1 MYRTLFA
8 NVNRS
13 ILAHDL
19 IARVV
24 VERRVDFLAVAE
36 PNRYEAAKS
45 CWIADTQGDVA
56 IMVINHN
63 IHWRLRF
70 RGRGVVALENE
81 TVMIV
86 SVYVSPII
94 ELAEFTCFVDIPQ
107 GLITNSSKRLVMLG
121 DFNSKM
127 VMAGSSYTNRRGQ
140 ILVDLL
146 ETTGCHCIND
156 GTPTYVARGHQSV
169 LDLTILDN
177 RWKSEQY
184 DWMVLLDDIASDHR
198 ATILDLRDANF
209 ERVEYPPLP
218 SFSAEQIE
226 LIVNRTADRLK
237 ARQQQTPEALSNI
250 IKEIDRV
257 ASNAARRRN
266 VYWWTTEIG
275 NMRQELQSLRRR
287 KQRLL
292 RNGREDYQDIARRYI
307 ETRTA
312 LNRAIKKK
320 EKRVLE

>member
-24 VERRVDFLAVAE
+24 VEREVDFLAVAK

-86 SVYVSPII
+86 GVYVSPNI
-94 ELAEFTCFVDIPQ
+94 ELAEFTRFLDILQ
-107 GLITNSSKRLVMLG
+107 GLTTNSPKRLLMLG

-127 VMAGSSYTNRRGQ
+127 VMAGSSYMNRRG
-140 ILVDLL
+140 
-146 ETTGCHCIND
+146 
-156 GTPTYVARGHQSV
+156 
-169 LDLTILDN
+169 
-177 RWKSEQY
+177 
-184 DWMVLLDDIASDHR
+184 
-198 ATILDLRDANF
+198 
-209 ERVEYPPLP
+209 
-218 SFSAEQIE
+218 
-226 LIVNRTADRLK
+226 
-237 ARQQQTPEALSNI
+237 
-250 IKEIDRV
+250 
-257 ASNAARRRN
+257 
-266 VYWWTTEIG
+266 
-275 NMRQELQSLRRR
+275 
-287 KQRLL
+287 
-292 RNGREDYQDIARRYI
+292 
-307 ETRTA
+307 
-312 LNRAIKKK
+312 
-320 EKRVLE
+320 